1 MVKADTMKLFKHFSP
16 EAVTEANASTWDKTT
31 KRVITPSEKEALAE
45 EDVISNIPWMIDLT
59 ALNTSIDEAQ
69 SVTFQDGAA
78 FDFNDTL
85 SLNTTRVNGTAPLTH
100 ATSPPRAPVSI
111 LKSSP
116 DNMSVTSEVTTQTR
130 IEDLETSVEKLTNDT
145 SEILSLIRAQ
155 AIANNVAQ
163 ASGSGEKE

>member
-1 MVKADTMKLFKHFSP
+1 
-16 EAVTEANASTWDKTT
+16 
-31 KRVITPSEKEALAE
+31 
-45 EDVISNIPWMIDLT
+45 MIDLS
-59 ALNTSIDEAQ
+59 ALDTSVDETQ
-69 SVTFQDGAA
+69 SVTFQDGAE

-85 SLNTTRVNGTAPLTH
+85 SLNTTRVNGTTALSNP
-100 ATSPPRAPVSI
+100 TSPTRAPVSI

-116 DNMSVTSEVTTQTR
+116 DSMTVNSEVTTETR

-155 AIANNVAQ
+155 ARANSVAP